1 MVRGGIFVST
11 ENNGLRFD
19 IYERVNLPEN
29 VAAIEELEEIEL
41 VPRIQVIDQGELVLL
56 QGQLVLNGIYRGEG
70 FGQEQIA
77 LEHWIPVEISL
88 PMSRVQQLDDITV
101 DIDTFHVEPVSERAL
116 NITGVLTLRG
126 IYLEAQEEQQWEQ
139 DAGYEEQFNFV
150 AQAEAG
156 QRAVSWQNETLEEE
170 DRDSWFVSSE
180 DAQLE
185 SEQLAQEWRDFSE
198 SEQLEEE
205 EESEQL
211 EEEEESEQQ
220 LEEEVEYEQRLADEV
235 TEQWE
240 QAEIVLTEE
249 EEYVIS
255 EQSEEEYVASEDS
268 AQQEIGYVYREEA
281 VEDTTAYAQ
290 YTEEQVYYSEAD
302 LSSTVTVERE
312 SDLTAWQASEP
323 EVAKVTTSFG
333 IKDLLSSSLREQAA
347 SELQRLD
354 AERERIQKQLLNEQ
368 IQSEQLEW
376 RQMLLQP
383 DGKEQFRKIKM
394 YIVQKNDTLDQ
405 IAGKYSVNPRD
416 LLNHNKLHE
425 TTISVGQLLY
435 IP

>member
-88 PMSRVQQLDDITV
+88 PMSRVQQLDEITV

-126 IYLEAQEEQQWEQ
+126 IYLEAQEQQWEQ
-139 DAGYEEQFNFV
+139 EAGYDEQFNFV
-150 AQAEAG
+150 AQADADQEHEA
-156 QRAVSWQNETLEEE
+156 SWQDNIASEEE
-170 DRDSWFVSSE
+170 ENRDSWFVTSE
-180 DAQLE
+180 ETELE
-185 SEQLAQEWRDFSE
+185 SEQLAEEWREFSAVE
-198 SEQLEEE
+198 QQEEQIEATALQDEASEEVLEEA
-205 EESEQL
+205 S
-211 EEEEESEQQ
+211 
-220 LEEEVEYEQRLADEV
+220 
-235 TEQWE
+235 EQWE
-240 QAEIVLTEE
+240 QAESEFNESEQFDYVTTERSEYIQEE
-249 EEYVIS
+249 E
-255 EQSEEEYVASEDS
+255 A
-268 AQQEIGYVYREEA
+268 AQQEEDFVYREEA
-281 VEDTTAYAQ
+281 VEAAEDLSAAYAQ
-290 YTEEQVYYSEAD
+290 NIEEQVHYSEAD
-302 LSSTVTVERE
+302 LSAVEE
-312 SDLTAWQASEP
+312 SHIAAWQASEP
-323 EVAKVTTSFG
+323 EVAKVSTSFG

-354 AERERIQKQLLNEQ
+354 AERERIQQQLLDEQ
-368 IQSEQLEW
+368 SQSEQLDW
-376 RQMLLQP
+376 RQKLLQP

-405 IAGKYSVNPRD
+405 IAGRYSINPRD

-425 TTISVGQLLY
+425 TTISAGQLLY